1 MRKITPD
8 QSPLSPQS
16 HNSIFRLVVRNFY
29 TEADQVGWNRC
40 GTLGATYLFL
50 LFQCRIAELHLSPS
64 IQQNR
69 QLERDTFQWRT
80 AVSEHASHCLSHEQT
95 EIRAIL
101 LIVFFFI
108 NSMRNDLPART
119 KQLACYFCC
128 SADKWCSFAS
138 HPHRFPAC
146 RITSTPARVRQSIWA
161 IRGGQLR

>member
-50 LFQCRIAELHLSPS
+50 LFQCRIVELHLSPS

-69 QLERDTFQWRT
+69 QLGRDTFQWRT

-101 LIVFFFI
+101 LIVFLPSSIQWETTYLPEPSNLLATSVVVPI
-108 NSMRNDLPART
+108 NGVPLPVIHIDFLHA
-119 KQLACYFCC
+119 A
-128 SADKWCSFAS
+128 
-138 HPHRFPAC
+138 
-146 RITSTPARVRQSIWA
+146 
-161 IRGGQLR
+161 